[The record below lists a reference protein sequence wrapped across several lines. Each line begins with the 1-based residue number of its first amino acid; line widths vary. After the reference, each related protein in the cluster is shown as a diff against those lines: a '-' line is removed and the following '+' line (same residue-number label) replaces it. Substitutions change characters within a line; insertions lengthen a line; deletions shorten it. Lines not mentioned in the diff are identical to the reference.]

1 MGRGLPLTYPLTSE
15 TKVTRKTH
23 GHERRGVR
31 EEANTFPSR
40 RLGPAVEASAP
51 TMLRRALSR
60 SVVSRVITLARPQ
73 RPLLQPP
80 WRALCSGASKG
91 DGDGKDGNGKPA
103 ADDSVL
109 EAEPVEDVEEG
120 TYGSLV
126 KHDQHNISTMPP
138 VLAFPFSNRP
148 LFPGVYQP
156 CEVTHDGL
164 VAALV
169 AAKVSSNPYV
179 AVFLPRPN
187 PETGVAPELTNITDP
202 SEVHEVGTLAQI
214 TRLTQT
220 PRGVQILLLGGR
232 RVTMQRVVQN
242 TPVML
247 AKVAEAKDVVDE
259 PDAGPSLAKAYA
271 MEVMQTIKEILKLNP
286 FFKEQMQVHA
296 FGVPSECLRSAF

>member
-1 MGRGLPLTYPLTSE
+1 
-15 TKVTRKTH
+15 
-23 GHERRGVR
+23 
-31 EEANTFPSR
+31 
-40 RLGPAVEASAP
+40 
-51 TMLRRALSR
+51 MLRRIFSR
-60 SVVSRVITLARPQ
+60 SVVSVSTLARPQ

-91 DGDGKDGNGKPA
+91 DGDGNDGNGKPPS
-103 ADDSVL
+103 DDSVL

-296 FGVPSECLRSAF
+296 LRVPSECLPSALRVPFECLRSAF